1 MSDGRRGPLGCGATS
16 RGSTNITSRAHGPRQ
31 RQRPVRGEVA
41 DGPAVGGPGH
51 AALTAVS
58 FSQPMFAFEGDPF
71 PVMKNVERT
80 ILDKEPI
87 TRRAC
92 VHDHS

>member
-1 MSDGRRGPLGCGATS
+1 MSDGRRGPLGCLAMACPGKGATS

-58 FSQPMFAFEGDPF
+58 FSQPD
-71 PVMKNVERT
+71 VR
-80 ILDKEPI
+80 L
-87 TRRAC
+87 
-92 VHDHS
+92 